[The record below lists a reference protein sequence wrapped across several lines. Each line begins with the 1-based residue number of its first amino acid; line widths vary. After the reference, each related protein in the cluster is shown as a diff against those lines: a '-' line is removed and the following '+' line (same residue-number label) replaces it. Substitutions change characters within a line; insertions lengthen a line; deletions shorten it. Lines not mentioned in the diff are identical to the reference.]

1 MYFLG
6 WVGCQDS
13 SLCLQNYYLAPM
25 LWPVKG
31 IFSVCLSSQARF
43 ILGHWAGRWI
53 SNFDLQHV
61 VEAQK
66 RVMNSKTTCPV
77 LPLFSLRISSFLYLN
92 NNCVLGAESL
102 KPRCWW
108 FCRKGWLC
116 VRYKTAALINDDCD
130 ECWKQGGAMSC
141 GFVNHLS
148 SRTGLAPI
156 QDWHLID
163 QEASWIPNQPCRDCF
178 YWELGESLCMS
189 FSPHGSFINCFI
201 WGRNIWKIK

>member
-1 MYFLG
+1 MSQFSGTFYSWALSWAVDKQFWFTACG
-6 WVGCQDS
+6 WS
-13 SLCLQNYYLAPM
+13 AKKSHEFHNNLSCLTF
-25 LWPVKG
+25 
-31 IFSVCLSSQARF
+31 IFTSNIF
-43 ILGHWAGRWI
+43 I
-53 SNFDLQHV
+53 
-61 VEAQK
+61 
-66 RVMNSKTTCPV
+66 
-77 LPLFSLRISSFLYLN
+77 PLFEN
-92 NNCVLGAESL
+92 KCVFGSESL

-148 SRTGLAPI
+148 SRTGPAPI